1 MVKYTFNTINLN
13 IVKCNHKYGLFALE
27 LYALVLGIETPC
39 IIAVIGV
46 QAGGGDQN
54 LGTTIFRAISFHFL
68 GTDNDKIKIV
78 GGNMGKTFH
87 MWEKYYREY
96 QHFWEI
102 SSLCVHGG
110 MGSKVS
116 YC

>member
-1 MVKYTFNTINLN
+1 MH
-13 IVKCNHKYGLFALE
+13 CM
-27 LYALVLGIETPC
+27 VLGIEIPC

-46 QAGGGDQN
+46 QPGGGGHQN

-78 GGNMGKTFH
+78 GGNIIWEKTFH

-96 QHFWEI
+96 QHFGEI
-102 SSLCVHGG
+102 SEIQS
-110 MGSKVS
+110 S
-116 YC
+116 